1 MSIEVDIIILHT
13 SSAKT
18 RSFLRAEKSTV
29 PHLRVSRCFVTAT
42 PRILGILTI
51 LDEKLTE
58 YETNNNQTAGG
69 TQLLLLDYNI
79 ADNRFY
85 LRHIHLLLKNS

>member
-1 MSIEVDIIILHT
+1 MPE
-13 SSAKT
+13 
-18 RSFLRAEKSTV
+18 
-29 PHLRVSRCFVTAT
+29 
-42 PRILGILTI
+42 ILTDAY
-51 LDEKLTE
+51 LLFTFVFKQALTVLEEKLTE
-58 YETNNNQTAGG
+58 YETNDSQTAGG